1 MGRSTGAALNSFVLL
16 ATLALASCS
25 SGGESAPTTAPA
37 STSTVAS
44 TPAARAEAACR
55 AVDPEHYYS
64 GEPAT
69 LGEAR
74 GWTVGTGLQPLE
86 TALSDAS
93 GSTFV
98 AWCWFNTGGFYESMI
113 ADENGHSVSTGIT
126 SNGPPPPGAPDVP

>member
-1 MGRSTGAALNSFVLL
+1 MGRSTGGTLNSLVLL

-25 SGGESAPTTAPA
+25 SSGESAPTTSPA
-37 STSTVAS
+37 SPSNVAS
-44 TPAARAEAACR
+44 TPATRAEAACR
-55 AVDPEHYYS
+55 AVDSEHFYS

-74 GWTVGTGLQPLE
+74 GWTVGTGFQTLE
-86 TALSDAS
+86 TALSDTS
-93 GSTFV
+93 GSSFV

-126 SNGPPPPGAPDVP
+126 SNSPPPPGAPDVP